1 MLEWLTEIDTVLF
14 LFFNVTLSN
23 PVTDVLMPIITADNY
38 LRTGYGL
45 TMILILWK
53 GDVRLRWLVLF
64 SILTL
69 TATDQLSSQVLKP
82 LIERARPCQIMENI
96 NLLVNCGAGFSM
108 PSSHAANAFGQAAIY
123 GLLLERV
130 RIPIIIFAVLVALSR
145 VFVGVHF
152 VGDIL
157 AGAILGIFA
166 GVLLMLLFK
175 QFERK
180 YNKRAVSD

>member
-1 MLEWLTEIDTVLF
+1 MLEWLMDLDTALF

-23 PVTDVLMPIITADNY
+23 PVTNFLMPIITSDNL
-38 LRTGYGL
+38 LRVGYGL
-45 TMILILWK
+45 TMIIVLWK
-53 GDVRLRWLVLF
+53 GDARLRWLVLL

-69 TATDQLSSQVLKP
+69 TATDQLASHFFKP
-82 LIERARPCQIMENI
+82 LIERVRPCQIMDNI

-108 PSSHAANAFGQAAIY
+108 PSSHASNAFGQAAIF
-123 GLLLERV
+123 GLPFKKVRV
-130 RIPIIIFAVLVALSR
+130 PLIIFASVIAFSR

-157 AGAILGIFA
+157 AGAILGLFA
-166 GVLLMLLFK
+166 GLILMLLFK

-180 YNKRAVSD
+180 FIKRAVSD

>member
-1 MLEWLTEIDTVLF
+1 MLEWLAEIDTILF

-23 PVTDVLMPIITADNY
+23 PVTNFLMPVITSDNL
-38 LRTGYGL
+38 LRVGYGSA
-45 TMILILWK
+45 MILILWK

-69 TATDQLSSQVLKP
+69 TATDQLASHFFKP

-96 NLLVNCGAGFSM
+96 NLLVNCGAGFAM
-108 PSSHAANAFGQAAIY
+108 PSSHAANAFGQAAIF
-123 GLLLERV
+123 GLLLKKSRLPLIALASV
-130 RIPIIIFAVLVALSR
+130 VAFSR

-157 AGAILGIFA
+157 AGALLGIFA
-166 GVLLMLLFK
+166 GMILMLLFK

-180 YNKRAVSD
+180 YINRALSD

>member
-1 MLEWLTEIDTVLF
+1 MLEWLIDLDTALF
-14 LFFNVTLSN
+14 LFFNVTLAN
-23 PVTDVLMPIITADNY
+23 PVTNFLMPIITSDNL
-38 LRTGYGL
+38 LRAGYGL
-45 TMILILWK
+45 TMIIVLWK
-53 GDVRLRWLVLF
+53 GDARLRWLVLF

-69 TATDQLSSQVLKP
+69 TATDQLASHLFKP

-108 PSSHAANAFGQAAIY
+108 PSSHAANAFGQAAIF
-123 GLLLERV
+123 GLLFKKIRV
-130 RIPIIIFAVLVALSR
+130 LLIIFASLVAFSR

-157 AGAILGIFA
+157 AGALLGLFA
-166 GVLLMLLFK
+166 GLILMLLFK

-180 YNKRAVSD
+180 FIKRAVSD

>member
-1 MLEWLTEIDTVLF
+1 MLEWLVEIDTVLF

-23 PVTDVLMPIITADNY
+23 PVTDVLMPIITSDNL
-38 LRTGYGL
+38 LRVGYGL

-53 GDVRLRWLVLF
+53 GEARLKWLVLF
-64 SILTL
+64 AILTL

-108 PSSHAANAFGQAAIY
+108 PSSHAANAFGQAAIF
-123 GLLLERV
+123 GLLFKKLRLPLLFLAA
-130 RIPIIIFAVLVALSR
+130 IVALSR

-157 AGAILGIFA
+157 AGAVLGIIA

-180 YNKRAVSD
+180 YISRAVSD